1 MENFDIDGFTKSLEE
16 FIYEEKIYLINE
28 YLNEIDDEYSKKEKQ
43 EKIDK
48 ENGKED
54 SDQYYELTERLNELR
69 NWHDELE
76 NLKCRLSTIILND
89 VTDEFDCLIEEY
101 GLDYRIIKKH
111 NNQYHAKYGRFNY
124 IVQPKIYGNNNGIDI
139 RLDSTSD
146 FDESECAL
154 RFFADICGLYFMQG
168 CNFIAV
174 GTARQNMAKKMMD
187 IMQTFNKGFYEE
199 EEKMR
204 HFDMQI
210 FEAGLNGLKYEDKI
224 KLFNSTH
231 FLIQNFIEE
240 WAHELKHHQGNN
252 AYLQKLIDRLQN
264 EYQKFDALW
273 VETALSFLNEA
284 LQKVDDFIVK
294 QGLDDR
300 IIARRIE
307 DGYKN
312 FIQVYELHYLGRSCP
327 VILFA
332 DIKTGELLLR
342 IDVKCG
348 QEESYREVNKSTAEL
363 LNIDYK
369 FGEHLDK
376 HVSSSELADCLIEL
390 LRKAD

>member
-54 SDQYYELTERLNELR
+54 SDQHYELTERLNELR

-204 HFDMQI
+204 HFDTQK
-210 FEAGLNGLKYEDKI
+210 FEAELNGLKYEETI

-231 FLIQNFIEE
+231 YLIQNYIEE
-240 WAHELKHHQGNN
+240 WTHELKHHQADFLNIH
-252 AYLQKLIDRLQN
+252 KLIDRLQT
-264 EYQKFDALW
+264 EYQKFESLW
-273 VETALSFLNEA
+273 VETTHGFLKETLRIADN
-284 LQKVDDFIVK
+284 FIVK
-294 QGLDDR
+294 YGLDEK
-300 IIARRIE
+300 IVIRRIE
-307 DGYKN
+307 DN
-312 FIQVYELHYLGRSCP
+312 ECVLQLYELRYLSRSCSLVP
-327 VILFA
+327 KA
-332 DIKTGELLLR
+332 DIVTGQFTLQIIGNREQ
-342 IDVKCG
+342 K
-348 QEESYREVNKSTAEL
+348 ESYRDINKAL
-363 LNIDYK
+363 AQYLNIDYK
-369 FGEHLDK
+369 YGVYLNIEVD
-376 HVSSSELADCLIEL
+376 SSELAERLIEL
-390 LRKAD
+390 IGKAD